1 MPVTSAIRM
10 SETETTHFGYQR
22 IARDDK
28 VKRVGEVF
36 SSVASRYDLMND
48 VMSMGVHRL
57 WKRYALHLSGVHE
70 GHHVLD
76 VAGGTGDIALLLA
89 RKVGSSGSV
98 TVCDINADML
108 SHGRNKFIDAGILE
122 GVDFVQGNAEC
133 LPFSKNNFD
142 CVTIAFGLRNV
153 TDKIAALTSMYDKL
167 KYGGR
172 IIILEFS
179 SVAIPFIKQ
188 FYDVYSFRL
197 IPWFGKIIADDSAS
211 YQYLVES
218 IRMHPDQETLAAML
232 ETAGF
237 SHVDY
242 LNLSGGIVAIHTGF
256 KI

>member
-1 MPVTSAIRM
+1 M
-10 SETETTHFGYQR
+10 SDTQTTHFGYQR
-22 IARDDK
+22 ILTDEK
-28 VKRVGEVF
+28 VKRVGAVF

-57 WKRYALHLSGVHE
+57 WKRYTVYLSGVHE
-70 GHHVLD
+70 GHHILD
-76 VAGGTGDIALLLA
+76 VAGGTGDIALLFA
-89 RKVGSSGSV
+89 REVGSSGSI

-108 SHGRNKFIDAGILE
+108 QHGRDKFIDAGVLQ

-133 LPFSKNNFD
+133 LPFRKNNFN
-142 CVTIAFGLRNV
+142 CISIAFGLRNV
-153 TDKIAALTSMYDKL
+153 TDKMAAITSMYDKL

-179 SVAIPFIKQ
+179 SVVIPLLKKL
-188 FYDVYSFRL
+188 YDVYSFRL
-197 IPWFGKIIADDSAS
+197 IPWFGKVVADDEAS

-218 IRMHPDQETLAAML
+218 IRMHPDQEKLVSML

-237 SHVDY
+237 CKVDY
-242 LNLSGGIVAIHTGF
+242 LNLSGGIVAIHRGF

>member
-1 MPVTSAIRM
+1 M
-10 SETETTHFGYQR
+10 SDTQTTHFGYQR
-22 IARDDK
+22 IPTDEKA
-28 VKRVGEVF
+28 KRVGEVF

-57 WKRYALHLSGVHE
+57 WKRYTVYLSGVHE
-70 GHHVLD
+70 GHHILD
-76 VAGGTGDIALLLA
+76 VAGGTGDIALLFS
-89 RKVGSSGSV
+89 REVGPSGSI

-108 SHGRNKFIDAGILE
+108 QHGRDKFIDAGVLQ

-133 LPFSKNNFD
+133 LPFRKNNFD
-142 CVTIAFGLRNV
+142 SISIAFGLRNV
-153 TDKIAALTSMYDKL
+153 TDKMAAITSMYDKL

-179 SVAIPFIKQ
+179 SVVIPLLKQ
-188 FYDVYSFRL
+188 LYDVYSFRL
-197 IPWFGKIIADDSAS
+197 IPWFGKIVADDEDS

-218 IRMHPDQETLAAML
+218 IRMHPDQEKLAAML

-237 SHVDY
+237 CKVDY
-242 LNLSGGIVAIHTGF
+242 LNLSGGIVAIHRGF